1 MSIKAPVNITKYS
14 VESVKFLE
22 EVKRKWEG
30 RVSEKAEEEA
40 WDWNV
45 SKTVADHVESHL
57 KSVVGKLGVIN
68 NQIENFLFSVE
79 NKNDS
84 MK

>member
-1 MSIKAPVNITKYS
+1 MNIRKYS

-57 KSVVGKLGVIN
+57 K
-68 NQIENFLFSVE
+68 
-79 NKNDS
+79 
-84 MK
+84 